1 MRALL
6 RIFAVVLLIVGCHS
20 TARAGLYYS
29 GETMAELPSQWRGYL
44 LDQRMLRGIAI
55 KPPAGKQPTPARTRY
70 EETAAKLVKTASDR
84 ALTADETA
92 DLGALY
98 LRLGEVGKAL
108 EILRPAQREH
118 PEHFHLTANLGTA
131 WQMNGDLQQ
140 AAALLK
146 EAVRLAPGKFQKA
159 EELHLKLVKLRAKEE
174 KNATGLDALF
184 DAQFVG
190 PSGKFEAGKLAAEQ
204 AKVLPADAVAQV
216 QQLGVW
222 LPADARL
229 LWLLGELSNA
239 HGDVATAAAIMD
251 GCVTEFGLRSPE
263 LRAHRQLVRAAADER
278 AANANNPDK
287 STHETGHAG
296 SVKTKSSRPL
306 ANKIDEAPLVAID
319 PKGTNV
325 LPWSVV
331 VETTLDRKYK
341 PTFPKYLKELDG
353 LTVQLS
359 GFMQPIGE
367 ETECGSFLLIEY
379 PVGCWYCE
387 MPEMTAMVLIEM
399 PEGKTRTFSRGQLK
413 ITGKLKLNGTD
424 PENFLYTLKDAKV
437 ESAD

>member
-1 MRALL
+1 MRAYRFGL
-6 RIFAVVLLIVGCHS
+6 AVVLLILGTAA

-29 GETMAELPSQWRGYL
+29 GETIAELPSQWRGFL
-44 LDQRMLRGIAI
+44 LDQRLLRGVAV
-55 KPPAGKQPTPARTRY
+55 KPAVGNPASPARARY
-70 EETAAKLVKTASDR
+70 EDAAAKLAKTATGR
-84 ALTADETA
+84 ALTADEAA

-108 EILRPAQREH
+108 EVMRPAQRDH

-131 WQMNGDLQQ
+131 WQMHGDWQQ
-140 AAALLK
+140 AASFLK
-146 EAVRLAPGKFQKA
+146 EAVRLAPGKVQKA
-159 EELHLKLVKLRAKEE
+159 EELQLKLVKLRAKED
-174 KNATGLDALF
+174 KNAQGLDALF

-190 PSGKFEAGKLAAEQ
+190 PDGKFEAGKLGPDQRKA
-204 AKVLPADAVAQV
+204 LPADAVAQV
-216 QQLGVW
+216 QQLALW

-229 LWLLGELSNA
+229 LWLLAELANA

-263 LRAHRQLVRAAADER
+263 LRAHRTLVRAAADER
-278 AANANNPDK
+278 AANADKPDK
-287 STHETGHAG
+287 ATHETGHAG

-306 ANKIDEAPLVAID
+306 ANKIDGLALPPVDA
-319 PKGTNV
+319 KGVNA

-331 VETTLDRKYK
+331 VETTLDRHYK

-353 LTVQLS
+353 LTVELT

-367 ETECGSFLLIEY
+367 DVECNSFLLIEY
-379 PVGCWYCE
+379 PVGCWFCE
-387 MPEMTAMVLIEM
+387 MPEMTAMTLVEL
-399 PEGKTRTFSRGQLK
+399 PEGKTRTFTRGPLK
-413 ITGKLKLNGTD
+413 IAGKLKLNGND

-437 ESAD
+437 TSAE